1 MPHWVDAALA
11 GEEPVSISS
20 RPRLA
25 RAAVATL
32 GTLAVAGAAMSP
44 VAPAAAE
51 LEARTKCPL
60 VKPVKRLAKGEPVT
74 ARTVSEGTSTDALTG
89 EVVGVIDSGI
99 SPSIDMIMVKLA
111 GSRVTDSDGNVD
123 AGIWAGMSGSP
134 VYAANGRLIGAV
146 SYGLSWSP
154 SEYAGVT
161 PAAAMYDVMGGS
173 GAKQV
178 RVAEEVD
185 VPRYAERQL
194 RADGVRNAAN
204 QQFERLPMPVSVSGG
219 LSARRLARTVKDS
232 KVDNSVQLVT
242 GRGGAMQAGAAPNML
257 PGGNLAAS
265 LSYGDVT
272 FAGVGTTT
280 AVCGKKVLGFGH
292 PMMWSGP
299 SQMTL
304 HNADALYVQA
314 DKVFGSFKVANP
326 TAPAGSITRDQL
338 AAIGGRVGTS
348 PATTK
353 IASTTTFGAK
363 SRTGKTFVSVPDWTG
378 YIAAI
383 HNLVN
388 GDDIYDGIR
397 AGTSRMDWAI
407 TVDRR
412 SGERVTINRKD
423 MATSNWDITY
433 ETPWGIYSDVERV
446 INNRFED
453 VQVSRVRSGISY
465 HERVLSTSISKV
477 QAKQDGRWQTLSRKN
492 RVRVP
497 GGSELKLRTTVKPGA
512 DSDAAKQRV
521 RSNIRVPRSD
531 QRWGELTVIGGAS
544 MWQRPRGVNSF
555 DKLVAWLEG
564 QAPGNSVNVR
574 VDTGD
579 GGEGFKASALGAK
592 TTSAQAGTKAT
603 VRGSRYFA
611 LRIVG

>member
-1 MPHWVDAALA
+1 M
-11 GEEPVSISS
+11 
-20 RPRLA
+20 
-25 RAAVATL
+25 ATL
-32 GTLAVAGAAMSP
+32 GAMAVGSATLVPATTATAGPGDSP
-44 VAPAAAE
+44 D
-51 LEARTKCPL
+51 CPL
-60 VKPVKRLAKGEPVT
+60 VKPVRRLASGDPVT
-74 ARTVSEGTSTDALTG
+74 ARTVSKGTSTDSLTG
-89 EVVGVIDSGI
+89 EVVGVIDGGI
-99 SPSIDMIMVKLA
+99 SPSIDMIMVKLE
-111 GSRVTDSDGNVD
+111 GSRVTDAAGDVD

-161 PAAAMYDVMGGS
+161 PAAAMYDIMGSS
-173 GAKQV
+173 GAKQAE
-178 RVAEEVD
+178 VADEVD
-185 VPRYAERQL
+185 VPAAVERQL
-194 RADGVRNAAN
+194 RADGVQSAST
-204 QQFERLPMPVSVSGG
+204 QQFERLPMPLSVSGG
-219 LSARRLARTVKDS
+219 LSTKRLEQTFDKT

-242 GRGGAMQAGAAPNML
+242 GRGGAMQAAESGEMFA
-257 PGGNLAAS
+257 GGNLAAS

-280 AVCGKKVLGFGH
+280 AVCDGNVIGFGH

-299 SQMTL
+299 SQMTM
-304 HNADALYVQA
+304 HGADALYVQA

-338 AAIGGRVGTS
+338 AAIGGRLGTS

-353 IASTTTFGAK
+353 IVSTTTFGAR

-383 HNLVN
+383 HNLIN

-407 TVDRR
+407 TVDRA
-412 SGERVTINRKD
+412 SGKSITIDRED
-423 MATSNWDITY
+423 MVASNWDITY
-433 ETPWGIYSDVERV
+433 ETPWGIYSDVGRV
-446 INNRFED
+446 ISNRFED
-453 VQVSRVRSGISY
+453 VQVSRVQSEISY
-465 HERVLSTSISKV
+465 DERVLSASISKV
-477 QAKQDGRWQTLSRKN
+477 EAKQDGRWQTLSRKN

-497 GGSELKLRTTVKPGA
+497 GGSELKLRITVKPGA

-521 RSNIRVPRSD
+521 RSSIRVPKSD

-544 MWQRPRGVNSF
+544 MWERPRGVMSF
-555 DKLVAWLEG
+555 AQLVAWLER
-564 QAPGNSVNVR
+564 QAPGNSVSVR

-579 GGEGFKASALGAK
+579 GGGGGEGFKTSALGVK
-592 TTSAQAGTKAT
+592 TTSAQAETKAT
-603 VRGSRYFA
+603 VRGGKYFS
-611 LRIVG
+611 LRIVN

>member
-1 MPHWVDAALA
+1 MSV
-11 GEEPVSISS
+11 SS

-25 RAAVATL
+25 RVAVASL
-32 GTLAVAGAAMSP
+32 GALAVGGAALSP
-44 VAPAAAE
+44 ATTAAAGPGDSPE
-51 LEARTKCPL
+51 CPL
-60 VKPVKRLAKGEPVT
+60 VKPVKRLASGDPVT
-74 ARTVSEGTSTDALTG
+74 ARTVSQGTSTDSLTG
-89 EVVGVIDSGI
+89 EVVGVIDGGI
-99 SPSIDMIMVKLA
+99 SPSIDMIMVKLE
-111 GSRVTDSDGNVD
+111 GSRVTDAAGNVD

-161 PAAAMYDVMGGS
+161 PAAAMYDVMGS
-173 GAKQV
+173 SNAKQV
-178 RVAEEVD
+178 KVADEVD
-185 VPRYAERQL
+185 VPTTVERQL
-194 RADGVRNAAN
+194 RADGVQNSAN

-219 LSARRLARTVKDS
+219 LSARRLAQTIEDS
-232 KVDNSVQLVT
+232 QVDDAVQLVT
-242 GRGGAMQAGAAPNML
+242 GRGGAMQAGAAPEML

-265 LSYGDVT
+265 MSYGDVT

-280 AVCGKKVLGFGH
+280 AVCDGNVIGFGH

-299 SQMTL
+299 SQMTM
-304 HNADALYVQA
+304 HGADALYVQA

-338 AAIGGRVGTS
+338 AAIGGRLGAS

-353 IASTTTFGAK
+353 IASTTTFGAR

-383 HNLVN
+383 HNLIN

-407 TVDRR
+407 TVDRS
-412 SGERVTINRKD
+412 SGESATINRED
-423 MATSNWDITY
+423 MVTSNWDITY

-453 VQVSRVRSGISY
+453 VQVSRVRSDSSY

-477 QAKQDGRWQTLSRKN
+477 EAKQDGRWQTLSRKN
-492 RVRVP
+492 RVRAS
-497 GGSELKLRTTVKPGA
+497 GGSELKLRITVKPGT
-512 DSDAAKQRV
+512 DSDATKQRV
-521 RSNIRVPRSD
+521 RSSVRVPRSD
-531 QRWGELTVIGGAS
+531 QRWGELTVTGGAS
-544 MWQRPRGVNSF
+544 MWQRPRGVKSF
-555 DKLVAWLEG
+555 DKLVAWLEA

-574 VDTGD
+574 VHTGEA
-579 GGEGFKASALGAK
+579 GEEFKASAVGAK
-592 TTSAQAGTKAT
+592 TTSAQAKTKAT
-603 VRGSRYFA
+603 VRGGKYFS
-611 LRIVG
+611 LRIVN